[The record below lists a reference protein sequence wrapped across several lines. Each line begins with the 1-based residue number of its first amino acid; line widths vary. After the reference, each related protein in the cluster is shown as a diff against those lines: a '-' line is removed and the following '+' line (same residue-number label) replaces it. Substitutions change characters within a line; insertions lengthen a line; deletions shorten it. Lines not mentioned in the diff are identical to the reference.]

1 MDRTTFRKLCDMLHI
16 HEGFRPSKNMEMDE
30 KCNLEK
36 EGNII
41 LMNIDMTRGQR
52 HFCNLKNPQILL
64 QNQTK
69 FNKFIY
75 NIPNKN

>member
-52 HFCNLKNPQILL
+52 HFCN
-64 QNQTK
+64 
-69 FNKFIY
+69 
-75 NIPNKN
+75 

>member
-1 MDRTTFRKLCDMLHI
+1 MDSMHYLAKKQKGMDRTTFRKLCDMLHI

-41 LMNIDMTRGQR
+41 LMNIDMTRGDR
-52 HFCNLKNPQILL
+52 KSTRLNSV
-64 QNQTK
+64 T
-69 FNKFIY
+69 
-75 NIPNKN
+75 